1 MLYRVLVLDFA
12 SADTSLIAL
21 TIDEKSCWELT
32 VLLKL
37 VEARNKSND
46 HKIRESVGES
56 KWKRALLIKC

>member
-56 KWKRALLIKC
+56 KLKRALLIKC